1 MTGDAMR
8 TEAEKITSRTEAER
22 LWDHGQEIAAR
33 LERAAEEAAEEAD
46 RDRLGDLADAL
57 RGL

>member
-1 MTGDAMR
+1 MR
-8 TEAEKITSRTEAER
+8 IEAEKITSRTEAER